1 MNNNSGKIL
10 KELRNSKGITLQEIQ
25 TKYGHNAGW
34 ISQIENNQIKPR
46 PKTIKILAELYGVD
60 YVELYNKVMKGE

>member
-1 MNNNSGKIL
+1 MNNNCGKIL
-10 KELRNSKGITLQEIQ
+10 KELRISKGITLQEIQ

-46 PKTIKILAELYGVD
+46 PKTIKVLAELYGVD
-60 YVELYNKVMKGE
+60 YVELYNKITEGE